1 MSDSTIHLPSKDGEP
16 AWEAAYLFP
25 PQGCWTEEDFLK
37 FESNRMAEL
46 VNGRLEILPM
56 PTWLHQLIVQLLLD
70 RFRDHLR
77 SADSDD
83 RGGKVLMAPLPTRLF
98 ERTIREPDLLYV
110 REENL
115 PQDVRGYPDKLD
127 LAVEIV
133 SAGSEARKRDYEDKR
148 IDYAKAGVGEY
159 WIVDP
164 QEKLV
169 TVLTL
174 DGEHYIEHGI
184 FSPGQTATSKLLP
197 GLAVPVDDIWALSQ
211 KKR

>member
-1 MSDSTIHLPSKDGEP
+1 
-16 AWEAAYLFP
+16 
-25 PQGCWTEEDFLK
+25 
-37 FESNRMAEL
+37 
-46 VNGRLEILPM
+46 M
-56 PTWLHQLIVQLLLD
+56 PTWLQQLIVQRLLD

-77 SADSDD
+77 SVDS
-83 RGGKVLMAPLPTRLF
+83 GGEVLMAPLPTRLF

-115 PQDVRGYPDKLD
+115 PQDVRGYPEKLD

-133 SAGSEARKRDYEDKR
+133 SAGSEARKRDYDDKR
-148 IDYAKAGVGEY
+148 NDYAKAGVSEY

-174 DGEHYIEHGI
+174 AGDHYVEHGVYP
-184 FSPGQTATSKLLP
+184 PGQIATSKLLS
-197 GLAVPVDDIWALSQ
+197 GLAVPVDEIWALGQ
-211 KKR
+211 KKL